1 MSNFNLILGMDST
14 KHSQFRHVLQS
25 LFSFL
30 ARFIAGA
37 LNHGSNWP
45 IASHFRYD
53 LACLI
58 SMTVRFYLLALNLGA
73 ISHFYSQSRRD
84 LYLNISNTV
93 CFYRLALN
101 DGTFSIKNSQ
111 SWRVFY
117 VNLPYLIDFKWH
129 IGIARMMKLDVHLR
143 TGFLHRDAQTD
154 SAVFFS
160 AILSVLTC

>member
-1 MSNFNLILGMDST
+1 
-14 KHSQFRHVLQS
+14 
-25 LFSFL
+25 
-30 ARFIAGA
+30 
-37 LNHGSNWP
+37 
-45 IASHFRYD
+45 
-53 LACLI
+53 
-58 SMTVRFYLLALNLGA
+58 MTVRFYRLPLNLGA

-129 IGIARMMKLDVHLR
+129 FEIAKMVEKDVHLPN
-143 TGFLHRDAQTD
+143 GFLHRDALTD